1 MQGIGKR
8 FCLCFSMQREND
20 TFKIRKCHGVLHT
33 LYENIAEAH
42 FFGECALKRFFGAG
56 DVT

>member
-42 FFGECALKRFFGAG
+42 FFGECALKRFLEL
-56 DVT
+56 VT